1 MTGSG
6 TSSALNFFPQGSH
19 KLLTNG
25 ETEQEHIL
33 QNEGESHENN
43 QNQGLALWELGSKGD
58 LHIFFLS
65 FSTHLLSQH
74 ILNTC
79 KFLKAKYVKTHIT
92 GRS

>member
-1 MTGSG
+1 MGSG
-6 TSSALNFFPQGSH
+6 MSSALNFFPQGSH

-43 QNQGLALWELGSKGD
+43 QNEGLALWELGSKCD

-65 FSTHLLSQH
+65 LCTHLLSRQL
-74 ILNTC
+74 LNT
-79 KFLKAKYVKTHIT
+79 
-92 GRS
+92 